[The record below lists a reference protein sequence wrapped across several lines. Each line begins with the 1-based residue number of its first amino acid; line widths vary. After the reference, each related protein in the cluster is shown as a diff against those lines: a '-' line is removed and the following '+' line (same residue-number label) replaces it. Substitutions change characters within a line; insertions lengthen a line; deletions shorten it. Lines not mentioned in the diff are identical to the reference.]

1 MMTSQAKHP
10 PAPACASPPLSN
22 LSSSSLLA
30 FPFFRGLRLLRFLP
44 LYFLSACPVFY
55 SYPLSPP
62 SAAPF
67 SLPLSPASP
76 SSSSSSSSFCPCP
89 WSAPPQINTLCGT
102 PSLSR
107 VPSLPPPSLA
117 LSLSPSLTPFRLLSR
132 LPSLPLCFP
141 SLPSNF
147 LPSTHGVITQTHV
160 RPRSTQVLLWP
171 LRPSAHTLDAHSP
184 LFSPR
189 QLLGGALLGTSLWMH
204 LDGANMAPVTADL
217 DGYNYV
223 LYFLMA
229 VGAFF
234 ALVLVLFAGQI
245 AAGVW
250 LKTNEERFTDLAKS
264 SLAKSIQHDYGINK
278 LKTQAFDVIQ
288 SELKCCGSEG
298 PTDWAESR
306 FNGADERGVLDIGIR
321 GAIGAYKVPESCC
334 NEKDK
339 TLCEATRSLSIG
351 AQITGSI
358 YTEGCAKK
366 MIQLIHSHSYEVLG
380 VVAAIVLIE
389 ILAMIFSMVLCC
401 AVRRIDHVK
410 A

>member
-1 MMTSQAKHP
+1 MGVCCYTFLKYMVIVF
-10 PAPACASPPLSN
+10 N
-22 LSSSSLLA
+22 L
-30 FPFFRGLRLLRFLP
+30 
-44 LYFLSACPVFY
+44 LYM
-55 SYPLSPP
+55 
-62 SAAPF
+62 
-67 SLPLSPASP
+67 
-76 SSSSSSSSFCPCP
+76 
-89 WSAPPQINTLCGT
+89 
-102 PSLSR
+102 
-107 VPSLPPPSLA
+107 
-117 LSLSPSLTPFRLLSR
+117 
-132 LPSLPLCFP
+132 
-141 SLPSNF
+141 
-147 LPSTHGVITQTHV
+147 
-160 RPRSTQVLLWP
+160 
-171 LRPSAHTLDAHSP
+171 
-184 LFSPR
+184 
-189 QLLGGALLGTSLWMH
+189 LLGGALLGTSLWMH

-229 VGAFF
+229 VGAVMFIMGFLGCCGAFQESQCMLATFF